1 MLHHVASLRVRVRH
15 VACFPLVRKQSLGTP
30 KISYLDTSK
39 SLDCARDVGVPLG
52 NNYRVIVWFLV
63 METIV
68 VRSGK
73 DTRQG
78 LLRSKISNHK
88 DLLPNLDGRS
98 SAARRFRDLVA
109 AFISDS
115 AGIENVSEIRLN
127 LIRRLAATV
136 VAAETMEAR
145 MIDGENVDIATLCQ
159 LASTTVRIST
169 RLGLDRRLREIVPDP
184 LQYAREAAE

>member
-1 MLHHVASLRVRVRH
+1 MDIHPKTVAVRPANGGRKG
-15 VACFPLVRKQSLGTP
+15 VARAADGKW
-30 KISYLDTSK
+30 LDQ
-39 SLDCARDVGVPLG
+39 
-52 NNYRVIVWFLV
+52 
-63 METIV
+63 
-68 VRSGK
+68 RS
-73 DTRQG
+73 R
-78 LLRSKISNHK
+78 ISNHK

-98 SAARRFRDLVA
+98 SSARRFRDLVA